1 MSKDKFYLLVVG
13 SRTFLDYDLL
23 CRKIRHLTANYSDV
37 CIVSGGCYG
46 ADYLAKLYAENN
58 NLEYVEFTAQW
69 SEYGKRAGYI
79 RNEQMHKFI
88 SQFENRGCVMFWDG
102 KSAGTK
108 QSIALAERY
117 NNQLRI
123 IYI

>member
-13 SRTFLDYDLL
+13 SRTFTDYGLL
-23 CRKIRHLTANYSDV
+23 CEKIKYLTANYSDV
-37 CIVSGGCYG
+37 CIVSGGANG
-46 ADYLAKLYAENN
+46 ADYLAKKYAEDNG
-58 NLEYVEFTAQW
+58 LVYIEFNAQW
-69 SEYGKRAGYI
+69 DVFGKSAGYI
-79 RNEQMHKFI
+79 RNEKMHEFI
-88 SQFENRGCVMFWDG
+88 SRFKNRGCVMFWDG

-108 QSIALAERY
+108 QSIELAKRY